1 MSPAEEATRRLST
14 EKDAEI
20 EFRRTYPVN
29 DENERMAVAIARLLR
44 ARGSIR
50 DRRHDMCELRRCL
63 VRLTGSETYYHGWD
77 RVFRAA
83 LACEHEI
90 NGQ

>member
-1 MSPAEEATRRLST
+1 MSAEETTRIIQRGAYEGAAYPLS
-14 EKDAEI
+14 DA
-20 EFRRTYPVN
+20 
-29 DENERMAVAIARLLR
+29 NERMAVAIVRLLR
-44 ARGSIR
+44 ARGSVR

-63 VRLTGSETYYHGWD
+63 VRLTGSETFYSAWD
-77 RVFRAA
+77 RIFRAA